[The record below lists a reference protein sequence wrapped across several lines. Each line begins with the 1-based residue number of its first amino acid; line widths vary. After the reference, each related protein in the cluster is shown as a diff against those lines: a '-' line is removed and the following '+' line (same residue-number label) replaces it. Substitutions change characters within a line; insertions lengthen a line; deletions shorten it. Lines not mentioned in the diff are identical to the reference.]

1 MWLKWQFKMKFNPT
15 HAVVDADVARASGV
29 SEHPV
34 SKSAREVLLGIK
46 DFNIDVAFCPI
57 LLAEWKKH
65 RSLFATKWLA
75 SMVAKKK
82 FHLID
87 SQNVAA
93 IEVGKANLNDVDRGI
108 ALKDA
113 HVVDVALSTGNFIAS
128 NDKTARAVFA
138 SVANESPMLRNL
150 VWIVPLDNSDE
161 LIAVFSAGGYTP
173 KKWLMHAV

>member
-1 MWLKWQFKMKFNPT
+1 MLWRWQLQMKFNPT

-46 DFNIDVAFCPI
+46 DFNIHVAFCPI
-57 LLAEWKKH
+57 LMAEWKKH

-87 SQNVAA
+87 SRDVAA
-93 IEVGKANLNDVDRGI
+93 AEVRKSALNEVDMGV

-113 HVVDVALSTGNFIAS
+113 HVVDIALSTGNFIAS
-128 NDKTARAVFA
+128 NDKTARAAFA
-138 SVANESPMLRNL
+138 LVANQSLLLRDL
-150 VWIVPLDNSDE
+150 VWIVPLDNSEE
-161 LIAVFSAGGYTP
+161 LIEIFDAGGYTP
-173 KKWLMHAV
+173 KAWLMHVV